1 MPWVSNALGGPLTLP
16 ALNTQLYDL
25 WRIGSNA
32 LVGWRPSGRGI
43 SVIVAPIT
51 HLFQLSAGHPRIFSG
66 SRQMGPETF
75 DAVARTLGVGPVE
88 VPLEAAVGDGV
99 GERSSRMIEKIFS
112 RYAVSRTEH
121 RAVLLIDIA
130 GFSLIAPEQQAAQLT
145 ALEFALNLAED
156 TAHRLGMPVDLARST
171 TGDGFYLWNREK
183 GFDADIGLCGY
194 FMLMLAAH
202 AVLQDRISPSC
213 NPLIRSCFGIGSHF
227 EFHHVDSLGTA
238 RQEYIVGEIT
248 IQLARL
254 MEHAARNQILFAEF
268 SRYRD
273 GDGQPI
279 GTSDF
284 LECAGAVSRRLG
296 GVKFGAHE
304 IDTVSAYLTGPKHE
318 NGSFGV
324 RRLRVVDKHGME
336 HFAYNAK
343 VNFFLRD
350 REPIYLGLQDRNLPP
365 SLLDG
370 YSNA

>member
-1 MPWVSNALGGPLTLP
+1 MLRASNAFDGPTTLL
-16 ALNTQLYDL
+16 ALNTQLHDL

-51 HLFQLSAGHPRIFSG
+51 QLFQLSAGHPRIFSG
-66 SRQMGPETF
+66 SRLMGPETF

-88 VPLEAAVGDGV
+88 VPLEAAVGDGAA
-99 GERSSRMIEKIFS
+99 ERSPRMIEKIFS

-156 TAHRLGMPVDLARST
+156 TAHRLGMPIDLARST

-202 AVLQDRISPSC
+202 AALQDRISPSC
-213 NPLIRSCFGIGSHF
+213 NPIIRSCFGIGSHF
-227 EFHHVDSLGTA
+227 GFHHVDSLGTA
-238 RQEYIVGEIT
+238 RQEYIVGDVT

-254 MEHAARNQILFAEF
+254 MEHAERNQILFADF
-268 SRYRD
+268 FRCRD
-273 GDGQPI
+273 GDDQPL
-279 GTSDF
+279 GTSAF
-284 LECAGAVSRRLG
+284 LECAAAMSRRLG

-304 IDTVSAYLTGPKHE
+304 IDTVSVYLTGPKNE
-318 NGSFGV
+318 NGSFDV
-324 RRLRVVDKHGME
+324 RRLKVVDKHGME

-350 REPIYLGLQDRNLPP
+350 REPIYLGLQDRHLPP
-365 SLLDG
+365 NLLVG
-370 YSNA
+370 